1 MSRPVDEILSRFS
14 PDTSGLDRDALVF
27 AAGRASARP
36 NRRYA
41 ALATCLAVSQ
51 AITLGALGYQL
62 AGHKPGVVPRDAAV
76 PAAPTQPSTPAE
88 SSPADESLASGPR
101 AGAMSIDLSR
111 TKGSADLVP
120 DAPPLYAWSAV
131 TADADLGFA
140 LPGSS
145 KESNH
150 QSTERK

>member
-41 ALATCLAVSQ
+41 ALAACLAVSQ

-62 AGHKPGVVPRDAAV
+62 AGHKPGVVPREATV
-76 PAAPTQPSTPAE
+76 PTAPAQPPIPAE
-88 SSPADESLASGPR
+88 SSPADESRAVGLR
-101 AGAMSIDLSR
+101 AGAVSIDLSR
-111 TKGSADLVP
+111 TQGSADLVP
-120 DAPPLYAWSAV
+120 DGPPLYAWSAV
-131 TADADLGFA
+131 TADADLAFP
-140 LPGSS
+140 LPGFS
-145 KESNH
+145 KELNH
-150 QSTERK
+150 RGTERK

>member
-1 MSRPVDEILSRFS
+1 MSRPIDEILSRFS

-41 ALATCLAVSQ
+41 ALAACLAVSQ

-62 AGHKPGVVPRDAAV
+62 TGQKPAIAPQNAPMPVAPSQ
-76 PAAPTQPSTPAE
+76 PAAPAE
-88 SSPADESLASGPR
+88 SPTVQTPIALGPR
-101 AGAMSIDLSR
+101 AGAESIDLSR
-111 TKGSADLVP
+111 AIGSDHLVP

-131 TADADLGFA
+131 AADAELGFA
-140 LPGSS
+140 LPGAS
-145 KESNH
+145 KELNH
-150 QSTERK
+150 RSTERK

>member
-41 ALATCLAVSQ
+41 ALAACLAVSQ

-62 AGHKPGVVPRDAAV
+62 AGHKPGVVPRDSSV
-76 PAAPTQPSTPAE
+76 PAAPAQPPIPAE
-88 SSPADESLASGPR
+88 SSPADESLAVGLR
-101 AGAMSIDLSR
+101 AGAVSIDLSR

-120 DAPPLYAWSAV
+120 DGPPLYAWSV
-131 TADADLGFA
+131 TADADLAFP
-140 LPGSS
+140 LPGFS
-145 KESNH
+145 KELNH
-150 QSTERK
+150 RGTERK